1 MNDTYLDDLPNG
13 NLYLVTQ
20 LESAINLGRCLIII
34 CFLAGCPIVYFL
46 CAMFKNSIQG
56 VSY

>member
-20 LESAINLGRCLIII
+20 LESALNLGRCLII
-34 CFLAGCPIVYFL
+34 CFY
-46 CAMFKNSIQG
+46 SISIDLDSLIETG
-56 VSY
+56 PKID